1 MTVPAERRKNLHGG
15 NLIYFVQG
23 CQPPRHEILRIG
35 REENMIDDVILHD
48 KFYSFVQKMFVDSDR
63 RI

>member
-15 NLIYFVQG
+15 NLTDFVQG

-35 REENMIDDVILHD
+35 REEMTDDVILHD

>member
-15 NLIYFVQG
+15 NLTDFVQG
-23 CQPPRHEILRIG
+23 SQPPRHEILRIG
-35 REENMIDDVILHD
+35 REEMIDDVILHD
-48 KFYSFVQKMFVDSDR
+48 KFYSFLQKMFVDSDR

>member
-15 NLIYFVQG
+15 NLNDFVQG

-35 REENMIDDVILHD
+35 REEMIDDVILHD
-48 KFYSFVQKMFVDSDR
+48 KFYSFVQKMFVDSDQ